1 MALVSLINKNEATPE
16 VRAILE
22 ANEKQFGKIL
32 HTWQAIAQTPVIFQ
46 AYFPFLRSV
55 IGPGLLDQRIK
66 ELTALRVAILN
77 HCRYTVSHRVASA
90 RKNGITEAD
99 LIGLRDPASYDFSPT
114 EQIALA
120 FAESLTTQVTQVNY
134 SGNPQVVEPQILAG
148 LKEHF
153 TEPEIVELT
162 LSISLW
168 NALARFHRVMGLEMD
183 MADPPVELDPALN
196 NLTGFTG

>member
-1 MALVSLINKNEATPE
+1 MALVSLINKNEATTE

-55 IGPGLLDQRIK
+55 IGPGLLDQHIK
-66 ELTALRVAILN
+66 ELTALRVAFLN
-77 HCRYTVSHRVASA
+77 HCRYTVSHRVTSA
-90 RKNGITEAD
+90 RKNGITEAE
-99 LIGLRDPASYDFSPT
+99 LIGLRDPASYNFSPA
-114 EQIALA
+114 EQLALA
-120 FAESLTTQVTQVNY
+120 FTDSLTTRIPEVSY
-134 SGNPQVVEPQILAG
+134 SDNPQVVEPQILAG

-168 NALARFHRVMGLEMD
+168 NALARFHRVMGFELD
-183 MADPPVELDPALN
+183 MAEPPAELDPALN
-196 NLTGFTG
+196 NLTN